1 MRALAKLKH
10 AQQEGKYDEV
20 LKQVLTPLVMFDQK
34 GEAKRGVQGFDIVA
48 GHILYKQIVL
58 DGNKKFMLSS
68 PYYMTNAKQLT
79 LSWETMRVV
88 TDNFTRDEDQD
99 QLLIKSYDEILAK
112 VDRYLP
118 LFDTNKF
125 RQGLHS
131 GREKFIN
138 FKPTKK
144 KEIISRILNGLH
156 DNMVF
161 SDLKELGIKT
171 LFGLMAVPSGIT
183 LTSDAVLLFQSP
195 TGLFE
200 KRIKI
205 SKL

>member
-1 MRALAKLKH
+1 
-10 AQQEGKYDEV
+10 
-20 LKQVLTPLVMFDQK
+20 
-34 GEAKRGVQGFDIVA
+34 
-48 GHILYKQIVL
+48 
-58 DGNKKFMLSS
+58 
-68 PYYMTNAKQLT
+68 MTNAKQLT